1 MSTIEVIV
9 NEHAQQVILENPK
22 KLVPIVDTI
31 KLCGHLGLYLRG
43 HRDDSQYHPDIGSY
57 SLGSVGNF
65 VELLNFRVRAGDTTL
80 EEHLK
85 TCPKNASYVSKAT
98 QNELIKCCGQVI
110 CDKIVSDV
118 KRNCFFLLLLM
129 KNQIPQI
136 RSNCLLYCVLLMMIT
151 TSGKILLSFYAVN
164 GVCIVLI

>member
-22 KLVPIVDTI
+22 KVVPIVDTI

-65 VELLNFRVRAGDTTL
+65 VALLNF
-80 EEHLK
+80 
-85 TCPKNASYVSKAT
+85 
-98 QNELIKCCGQVI
+98 
-110 CDKIVSDV
+110 
-118 KRNCFFLLLLM
+118 
-129 KNQIPQI
+129 
-136 RSNCLLYCVLLMMIT
+136 
-151 TSGKILLSFYAVN
+151 
-164 GVCIVLI
+164 

>member
-1 MSTIEVIV
+1 MV
-9 NEHAQQVILENPK
+9 NEHAQQVILENRR

-31 KLCGHLGLYLRG
+31 KLCGRLGLSLRG

-57 SLGSVGNF
+57 SLDSVGNF

-98 QNELIKCCGQVI
+98 QNELIKCCGPVI
-110 CDKIVSDV
+110 CDKIISDV
-118 KRNCFFLLLLM
+118 KRNRFFFY
-129 KNQIPQI
+129 
-136 RSNCLLYCVLLMMIT
+136 YC
-151 TSGKILLSFYAVN
+151 
-164 GVCIVLI
+164 